1 MNDSRDRFTRRDFLK
16 IVGATGLG
24 LAASGYIERALL
36 GNNVGLAEPLKQI
49 GYPRQALFYE
59 NLDEETVKCLL
70 CPHECVMKNG
80 QRSFCRARE
89 PKNGKLYSLV
99 YELVCALHVD
109 PIEKK
114 PLYHMLP
121 GSGALS
127 IATAGCNLRCKF
139 CQNWQISQSPPEDT
153 QNRILT
159 CENLVSLA
167 ENNKCRSIAYT
178 YSEPIVFYEYMY
190 DTAALAKERGI
201 KNIAVTAG
209 YIKEAPLRMLT
220 KRIDAA
226 NVDLKAYDD
235 KYLKDVCSERL
246 EPLLKAIKIMKEEGV
261 WVELTN
267 LIVPTLNDDME
278 MIRKM
283 SVWIRENLGTDVP
296 LHFSRF
302 WPMYKLKD
310 LPPTPVSTLEEA
322 RKTAMDEGLNYVYV
336 GNVKTQ
342 EANNTYCPNCKNL
355 LIKRLGYQIAENNVA
370 SGACG
375 SCYHKIAGIWK

>member
-190 DTAALAKERGI
+190 DTAALAKEHGI